1 MRCNEWMEWKVQLFL
16 LLPSTWCIGVV
27 AGVRD
32 GTSSLDPASERPVSE
47 SQASRGGAGLV
58 GEKAVGSQ
66 GR

>member
-1 MRCNEWMEWKVQLFL
+1 MSGCNGKFNFSSFS
-16 LLPSTWCIGVV
+16 PSTWSIGGV
-27 AGVRD
+27 AGGRD

-47 SQASRGGAGLV
+47 PQASRGGAGLV

>member
-1 MRCNEWMEWKVQLFL
+1 MSGCNGKFNFSSFS
-16 LLPSTWCIGVV
+16 PSTWCIGVA
-27 AGVRD
+27 AGVRE

-47 SQASRGGAGLV
+47 SQASRGSAGLV